1 MDGKNNKKSTKK
13 SYSKPSIKS
22 EKLLSYGALCNGKKK
37 GGRKSTA
44 GAPDFCSA
52 SKLLS

>member
-1 MDGKNNKKSTKK
+1 MDGSNKKKSNRKK
-13 SYSKPSIKS
+13 YKKPAIKS
-22 EKLLSYGALCNGKKK
+22 EKLLSYGALCNGKAV

-44 GAPDFCSA
+44 GAPEFCSA